1 MSLRI
6 VARGAFATGKVCL
19 LATSPTGSAGSSA
32 AGSACG
38 SSFWSPSWALTL
50 SFAASSVFRFF
61 LFLLLVR
68 FFFLDGLFFRLGGF
82 FLRLHLTGRCAR
94 FGLVLLLYFFRPGC
108 VRLLLRR
115 HGEARPLITDTTSAN
130 ASRNA
135 KDFLTL
141 FRISILHSIHSLVS
155 LRQPAA
161 NAVGSG
167 DSVHYQC
174 TKLSAQKQ
182 AIFKKIV

>member
-1 MSLRI
+1 M
-6 VARGAFATGKVCL
+6 VAVWTFSPALGVAFSCF
-19 LATSPTGSAGSSA
+19 SAGLSAFSFASVFCSSA
-32 AGSACG
+32 F
-38 SSFWSPSWALTL
+38 SSWTGFSSGL
-50 SFAASSVFRFF
+50 AASSSAFTSLGAAPASVLACCCTSSVPGVF
-61 LFLLLVR
+61 
-68 FFFLDGLFFRLGGF
+68 DSCSAD
-82 FLRLHLTGRCAR
+82 TE
-94 FGLVLLLYFFRPGC
+94 RP
-108 VRLLLRR
+108 
-115 HGEARPLITDTTSAN
+115 RPLITDTTSAN

-174 TKLSAQKQ
+174 TKLPAQKQ
-182 AIFKKIV
+182 AIFKKIA